1 METIVIKKEAQWDR
15 VAYLKLTNNKV
26 IFDCSDEEYGPV
38 EFSLEQLEEALLI
51 HKAKCTQNTTDTN
64 I

>member
-1 METIVIKKEAQWDR
+1 METIVIKKEAQWGR

-26 IFDCSDEEYGPV
+26 VFDDSDGEYGPI
-38 EFSLEQLEEALLI
+38 EFSLEQLEEALLT
-51 HKAKCTQNTTDTN
+51 HKAKCTQSIIDKN

>member
-1 METIVIKKEAQWDR
+1 METIVIKKEAQWGR

-26 IFDCSDEEYGPV
+26 VFDDSNGEYGPV

-51 HKAKCTQNTTDTN
+51 HKAKCIQNTIDKN